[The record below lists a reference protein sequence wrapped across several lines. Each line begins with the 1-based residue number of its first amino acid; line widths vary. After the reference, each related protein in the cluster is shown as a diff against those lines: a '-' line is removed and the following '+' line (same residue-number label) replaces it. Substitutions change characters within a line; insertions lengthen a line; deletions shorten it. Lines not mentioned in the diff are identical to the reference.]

1 MVILGRRLVVVI
13 VLQDAVC
20 RAVAADR
27 TEEIWQ
33 RVMHAGLIAAF
44 NCCHQRVTYDVS
56 YTYLC
61 DWLTATN
68 SRDVYGQSLIAALS
82 VWAVITLNK

>member
-1 MVILGRRLVVVI
+1 MHCDNVVTVGRRLVVVI
-13 VLQDAVC
+13 ARQDAVC

-27 TEEIWQ
+27 TEGIWQ

-44 NCCHQRVTYDVS
+44 NCCHRVTCDVS
-56 YTYLC
+56 YTYI
-61 DWLTATN
+61 TN
-68 SRDVYGQSLIAALS
+68 GRDVYGQSLIAALS